1 MARKRAKKPR
11 RISRKYRPRE
21 EKRVELV
28 RWACETFILHA
39 GGGKVDFR
47 DLLEGVSQALE
58 FHVDRAFLLNTLT
71 SASDTFALHFEGREG
86 RVWIRGED

>member
-1 MARKRAKKPR
+1 MRRNKKKLRRA
-11 RISRKYRPRE
+11 SRKYRPGE
-21 EKRVELV
+21 EKRVEFV

-39 GGGKVDFR
+39 GGGKVDFQ
-47 DLLEGVSQALE
+47 DLLKGISQALE

-86 RVWIRGED
+86 RVWIRGGD